1 MTDKV
6 STAGT
11 LEVFRVFGVPVRLH
25 FTFVLLIAFLVVMD
39 LSHAFSGT
47 FALFLLGLLASM
59 LFHDLAHAWVAA
71 GMRVRTLEIVMLP
84 IGGLA
89 RYEKRLKPLQ
99 ELWVALAGPFAN
111 LLISLGIFG
120 YMVAT
125 HQVVQINPGSL
136 WLPSGDDVLQRLG
149 FVNLLLALFN
159 LIPAF
164 PMDGG
169 RVIRALLSLIR
180 PADEATRT
188 AAWVGRMIAISM
200 GVYGIFAPE
209 FILVFFAFFIWMGA
223 AQESTAALGR
233 TLTHGVPVRAAMITE
248 FHRLGHGDTIRNAVN
263 LLLTSAQQDF
273 PVLHGDEVI
282 GLLDRATL
290 LKSLGTDGP
299 DAYVAGVMDRD
310 YLALDPS
317 TDLSE
322 TLPLMARSARCALVM
337 EGTHLIGLLTRDN
350 LSEFMLLRRY
360 GMEPAAAAARLTR
373 P

>member
-1 MTDKV
+1 M
-6 STAGT
+6 
-11 LEVFRVFGVPVRLH
+11 FRVFGVPVRLH
-25 FTFVLLIAFLVVMD
+25 FTFVLLVAFLVVAD
-39 LSHAFSGT
+39 LSHAFSGA
-47 FALFLLGLLASM
+47 FALFLLGLLGSM
-59 LFHDLAHAWVAA
+59 LLHDLAHASVAA

-89 RYEKRLKPLQ
+89 RYEKRLKPFQ
-99 ELWVALAGPFAN
+99 ELWIALAGPFAN

-120 YMVAT
+120 YIAAT
-125 HQVVQINPGSL
+125 HQVVQVDLAALLVPSSGS
-136 WLPSGDDVLQRLG
+136 VIQRLA

-159 LIPAF
+159 LMPAF

-200 GVYGIFAPE
+200 GVYGIFAPQ
-209 FILVFFAFFIWMGA
+209 FVLVFFAFFIWMGA

-310 YLALDPS
+310 YVALDPA
-317 TDLSE
+317 TDLAE
-322 TLPLMARSARCALVM
+322 TLPLMARSGRCALVL
-337 EGTHLIGLLTRDN
+337 EGTQLIGMLTREN

-360 GMEPAAAAARLTR
+360 GMEPTAAATRLTR

>member
-1 MTDKV
+1 MTNKV

-11 LEVFRVFGVPVRLH
+11 VEVFRLFGVPVRFH
-25 FTFVLLIAFLVVMD
+25 FTFVLLLAFLVVTD
-39 LSHAFSGT
+39 LSHESRGT
-47 FALFLLGLLASM
+47 FALFLLGLFVSM
-59 LFHDLAHAWVAA
+59 LFHDVAHAWVAA
-71 GMRVRTLEIVMLP
+71 VMGIRTLEIVMLP

-89 RYEKRLKPLQ
+89 RYEKQLKPLQ

-111 LLISLGIFG
+111 LLISGSIFG
-120 YMVAT
+120 YMAAT
-125 HQVVQINPGSL
+125 HQALQINLGAL
-136 WLPSGDDVLQRLG
+136 LAPSGDNVIQRLA

-159 LIPAF
+159 LVPAF

-169 RVIRALLSLIR
+169 RVLRALLSLIR
-180 PADEATRT
+180 EPDDATRT

-200 GVYGIFAPE
+200 GVYGIFAPGY
-209 FILVFFAFFIWMGA
+209 ILLVFLAFFIWMGA

-233 TLTHGVPVRAAMITE
+233 TLTHGIPVRAAMITD

-263 LLLTSAQQDF
+263 LLLTSAQPDF
-273 PVLHGDEVI
+273 PVLHGEEVI

-290 LKSLGTDGP
+290 LKALGSDGP

-310 YLALDPS
+310 YVALDPS
-317 TDLSE
+317 TDLAE
-322 TLPLMARSARCALVM
+322 TLPLMARSGRCALVM
-337 EGTHLIGLLTRDN
+337 EGTHLIGLLTTDN

-360 GMEPAAAAARLTR
+360 GMEPVAARLTR